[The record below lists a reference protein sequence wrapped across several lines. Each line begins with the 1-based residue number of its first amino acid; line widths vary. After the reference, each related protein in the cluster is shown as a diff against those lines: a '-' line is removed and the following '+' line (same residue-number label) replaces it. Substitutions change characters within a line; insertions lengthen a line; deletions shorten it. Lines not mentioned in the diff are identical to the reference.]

1 MATYSVN
8 VVDSSSFF
16 PTNLNIGN
24 STTFA
29 VTNSLAGASYYSLET
44 VPNSQGFYSGSTP
57 SISGSFTFSSGIINL
72 IADNYKMSAV
82 VAPGGGTITFVT
94 AVPITGI
101 QLRIKGTS

>member
-8 VVDSSSFF
+8 VIDSSSFF
-16 PTNLNIGN
+16 PTNLNIGD

-44 VPNSQGFYSGSTP
+44 VPPFGWYYSGSTP
-57 SISGSFTFSSGIINL
+57 SISGSFTYSSGIINL
-72 IADNYKMSAV
+72 INDNYKMSAV

-94 AVPITGI
+94 AVPITGS
-101 QLRIKGTS
+101 QLCIKGTS

>member
-16 PTNLNIGN
+16 PTNLNVGD
-24 STTFA
+24 TTIFA

-44 VPNSQGFYSGSTP
+44 ITNASGLYSGSTP
-57 SISGSFTFSSGIINL
+57 SISGSFTTSTGIINL

-82 VAPGGGTITFVT
+82 VAPGGGTITFVNV
-94 AVPITGI
+94 VPITGS